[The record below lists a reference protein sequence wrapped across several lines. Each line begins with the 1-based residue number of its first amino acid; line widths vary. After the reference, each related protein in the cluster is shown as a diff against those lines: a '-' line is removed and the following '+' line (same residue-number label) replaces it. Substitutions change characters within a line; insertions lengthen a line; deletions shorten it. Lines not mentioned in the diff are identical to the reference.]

1 MKTKLLAV
9 MMMWMAAFWSII
21 GVASAQTD
29 SWASTAGLKENTW
42 VSWIA
47 WVGESKR
54 KWSQLLDVIKNWIN
68 WVLGMLALITLCIV
82 LWWGFQM
89 VTAAGDDGKYKKGF
103 TILKQAGVW
112 LIIIL
117 LAWIIVSVVFWL
129 VGSVGWANEANT
141 TNTANTQIKQ

>member
-21 GVASAQTD
+21 GVASAKTD
-29 SWASTAGLKENTW
+29 TWASTAGLKGNTW

-47 WVGESKR
+47 WVGESSR

-129 VGSVGWANEANT
+129 VGSVGWAN
-141 TNTANTQIKQ
+141 TAEPSQTAQKVD

>member
-21 GVASAQTD
+21 GVASAKTD
-29 SWASTAGLKENTW
+29 SWASTAGLKGNTW

-47 WVGESKR
+47 WVGESSR

-103 TILKQAGVW
+103 TILKQAGIW

-129 VGSVGWANEANT
+129 VGSVGWANEANGT
-141 TNTANTQIKQ
+141 AQTPNT

>member
-29 SWASTAGLKENTW
+29 TWADTTKGLKGNTW
-42 VSWIA
+42 VWQIA
-47 WVGESKR
+47 WVWENDR
-54 KWSQLLDVIKNWIN
+54 KWSKLLDVIKNWVN

-129 VGSVGWANEANT
+129 VGSVGWADAANET
-141 TNTANTQIKQ
+141 TQTTSK

>member
-29 SWASTAGLKENTW
+29 TWADTTQGLKGNTW
-42 VSWIA
+42 VWKIA
-47 WVGESKR
+47 WVWENDR
-54 KWSQLLDVIKNWIN
+54 KWSKLLDVIKNWVN

-129 VGSVGWANEANT
+129 VGSVGWADAAQGT
-141 TNTANTQIKQ
+141 QTVQKTN

>member
-9 MMMWMAAFWSII
+9 IMMWMAAFWSII
-21 GVASAQTD
+21 GVASATD
-29 SWASTAGLKENTW
+29 SWADTKSGLKGNTW
-42 VSWIA
+42 VSWIS
-47 WVGESKR
+47 WVGESTR
-54 KWSQLLDVIKNWIN
+54 KWSTLLDVIKNGIN

-82 LWWGFQM
+82 LWWEFQM

-141 TNTANTQIKQ
+141 ASTQVKQ